1 VRSVGSLFIKEILEL
16 HLILKIIVC
25 KFKNRDNHQRSFQL
39 LQNMSSQP
47 IDLTDR
53 RMFWMVYNLGDNF
66 IYCQDPKLMDSSIL
80 SRLVDDSINFLA
92 KLEYFGHHRGSSV
105 QHPLIRQYAFCRY
118 IIDNRERVMK
128 KVEDSHRFY
137 YNICQGCPKC
147 KEFLGKNVTCF
158 GDVSANL
165 LIYNDEKWI
174 NEDCRI
180 VSYPSI
186 DGYDMREPLKNIER
200 LLDFQFEFATPLW
213 KKQEEEK
220 QEDKTFPFIL
230 GYYLFCVKL
239 MIDRHL
245 HDIVYSLATQMLV
258 DKVSYCDKFLCDKFP
273 CDKSST
279 KRKKT
284 YHNLL
289 FAPEIS
295 NSDFQRI
302 TEGAKKQQWLLP
314 TEIID
319 IILSYLPVKEETIL
333 HRLKTWPEFDVL
345 ESGEEIERLLK
356 KDKQKQERKSKC
368 IVS

>member
-1 VRSVGSLFIKEILEL
+1 
-16 HLILKIIVC
+16 
-25 KFKNRDNHQRSFQL
+25 
-39 LQNMSSQP
+39 
-47 IDLTDR
+47 
-53 RMFWMVYNLGDNF
+53 
-66 IYCQDPKLMDSSIL
+66 
-80 SRLVDDSINFLA
+80 
-92 KLEYFGHHRGSSV
+92 
-105 QHPLIRQYAFCRY
+105 
-118 IIDNRERVMK
+118 
-128 KVEDSHRFY
+128 
-137 YNICQGCPKC
+137 
-147 KEFLGKNVTCF
+147 
-158 GDVSANL
+158 
-165 LIYNDEKWI
+165 
-174 NEDCRI
+174 
-180 VSYPSI
+180 
-186 DGYDMREPLKNIER
+186 
-200 LLDFQFEFATPLW
+200 
-213 KKQEEEK
+213 
-220 QEDKTFPFIL
+220 
-230 GYYLFCVKL
+230 
-239 MIDRHL
+239 
-245 HDIVYSLATQMLV
+245 MLV